1 MSNERFEL
9 QREENTQP
17 VNAKLLYISKAR
29 YGGDWHSLL
38 HAHVCTEL
46 FYVVGGRGMFRLEN
60 ETFPL
65 ETDDLLIVSPNVEHT
80 EMGISSDPLEYI
92 VLGIEGLDFVFPGKD
107 ARYARLPYREYRGDT
122 LLCLDLMLREME
134 KKAEGHAEICQ
145 RLLEILIL
153 QLIRNS
159 SCAVTPA
166 ASRRS
171 SRECAVVKRY
181 IDQNYSENI
190 TLDMLAELTHM
201 NKYYLVHV
209 FNRENGKSPISYL
222 IDRRIRESRHLLANT
237 DHSLSQI
244 SQMLG
249 FSSQSYFSQS
259 FKKAQGVTPNEYRRQ
274 HKQRVK
280 RDGENLKE

>member
-1 MSNERFEL
+1 
-9 QREENTQP
+9 
-17 VNAKLLYISKAR
+17 
-29 YGGDWHSLL
+29 
-38 HAHVCTEL
+38 TEL
-46 FYVVGGRGMFRLEN
+46 FYVVGGRGMFRLED

-65 ETDDLLIVSPNVEHT
+65 EADDLLVVGPNVEHT
-80 EMGISSDPLEYI
+80 EMGVANDPLEYI
-92 VLGIEGLDFVFPGKD
+92 VLGIEGLEFVFSGED
-107 ARYARLPYREYRGDT
+107 TRCARLPYREYRGDT

-134 KKAEGHAEICQ
+134 KKAESHADICQ

-181 IDQNYSENI
+181 IDQNYRENI
-190 TLDMLAELTHM
+190 TLDMLAQLTHM

-222 IDRRIRESRHLLANT
+222 IDRRIRESMHLLANT
-237 DHSLSQI
+237 DHSLSEI

-259 FKKAQGVTPNEYRRQ
+259 FKKSQGVTPNEYRRR
-274 HKQRVK
+274 HKHQTK
-280 RDGENLKE
+280 GEEENLKE